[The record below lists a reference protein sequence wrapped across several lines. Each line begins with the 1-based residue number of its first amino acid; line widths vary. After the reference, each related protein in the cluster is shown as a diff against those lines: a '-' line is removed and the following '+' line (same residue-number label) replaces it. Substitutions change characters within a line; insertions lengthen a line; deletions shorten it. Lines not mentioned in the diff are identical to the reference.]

1 VTGQGK
7 PLPDPYA
14 ERVLLE
20 VPLTIREV
28 VTLREI
34 AAGAKQTPE
43 NYLAWIARN
52 IVAADLAR
60 DRIVQLWGKGYR
72 DKQIAQTLG
81 LTNLQ
86 VATRRRSAGLP
97 AHPRRVSS

>member
-1 VTGQGK
+1 MTGQAK

-20 VPLTIREV
+20 VPLTVREV

-34 AAGAKQTPE
+34 AAGSKQTPE
-43 NYLAWIARN
+43 NYLAWIVRN
-52 IVAADLAR
+52 IVTADVTR

-72 DKQIAQTLG
+72 DRQIAETLG
-81 LTNLQ
+81 MTNQQ
-86 VATRRRSAGLP
+86 VSARRRLAGLP
-97 AHPRRVSS
+97 AHPRRVAS